1 MTTLY
6 NITAEQRALINE
18 IEALDGELTP
28 DMEIKLSINESQ
40 LQQKSIGYLEV
51 IKKKEAYNSLIDAE
65 IKRLQALKKQSNNTI
80 GFLKENLLK
89 AVKTF
94 GNYEVGLSKFGTRKS
109 SSVEVEDVNSLPK
122 EYKVVTVTERADK
135 KKLKEALKSG
145 KEIEGVR
152 IEEHLILK
160 IN

>member
-6 NITAEQRALINE
+6 NITAEQRDLINE
-18 IEALDGELTP
+18 IEALEGELTP
-28 DMEIKLSINESQ
+28 DMEIKLAINESQ
-40 LQQKSIGYLEV
+40 LQQKSIGYLEI
-51 IKKKEAYNSLIDAE
+51 IKKKEAYNTLIDTE

-80 GFLKENLLK
+80 GFLKENLLN

-94 GNYEVGLSKFGTRKS
+94 GGYEVGLSKFGTRKS
-109 SSVEVEDVNSLPK
+109 SSVEVEDVNNLPK

-135 KKLKEALKSG
+135 KKLKEALKGG
-145 KEIEGVR
+145 KEIEGVW
-152 IEEHLILK
+152 INEHLNLK

>member
-51 IKKKEAYNSLIDAE
+51 IKKKEEYNSLIDAE

-152 IEEHLILK
+152 IEEHLNLK